1 MDAARKPPGL
11 LQGKFIFKKLPNGNL
26 DKTKVVCTFCD
37 AELVYCRS
45 SSSLK
50 YHLNAKHPL
59 ANAVDAGPSTDVAPE
74 KSRRQTT
81 LFECNRGKPVSTAL
95 SAKLTNLLAQWIATS
110 CRPISVVE
118 DDGLELVLQAATGD
132 PSYKLPAR
140 RTIMRRIHDQHTT
153 EKAAKDEKMIEARSV
168 ALTGDHWTS
177 VNNGVTVHIIDAS
190 WELHSF
196 ALGVIK
202 TETRHFAEACARQFL
217 DVANQWGIAD
227 KISTIGTDSAPNMV
241 AAGRILPFE
250 HLPCVAHVVQRAI
263 VMSLREGGF
272 DGALAKCRKVVG
284 HFKHSPA
291 NSDELNVQQASLG
304 QVQEQLVQDVPTWWN
319 STLEMIKR
327 VMRNKDALH
336 TTLSQQ
342 KHNLALPTNAEY
354 EKLAKLKKLLEPCRY
369 ITELLGGDKYVS
381 CSVVLP
387 ALCHLQ
393 HAMKISDDDP
403 AYIVRFK
410 AAFIKALNQ
419 RSEKI
424 NLEWLKI
431 HDLRNSSACPE
442 QRGRLE
448 LVKGEEPALQPL
460 GEENPEPPKKKT
472 ALLLMGSDSESDE
485 ETPENNT
492 VERYKVEPSA
502 SLDQCPLKWWSEHT
516 AVYGKMAHI
525 ARKYLGTPATTV
537 PCERLFSLAGHIVQK
552 RRSRLSSENVNKLVC
567 LSDWWKKEK

>member
-1 MDAARKPPGL
+1 M
-11 LQGKFIFKKLPNGNL
+11 
-26 DKTKVVCTFCD
+26 
-37 AELVYCRS
+37 
-45 SSSLK
+45 
-50 YHLNAKHPL
+50 
-59 ANAVDAGPSTDVAPE
+59 
-74 KSRRQTT
+74 
-81 LFECNRGKPVSTAL
+81 FECNRGKPVSAAL
-95 SAKLTNLLAQWIATS
+95 SAKLTTLLAQWIATS

-140 RTIMRRIHDQHTT
+140 RTIIRRIHDQHAA
-153 EKAAKDEKMIEARSV
+153 EKAAKDEKIVEASCV

-177 VNNGVTVHIIDAS
+177 VNNDNYLGVTVHLIDAS

-196 ALGVIK
+196 ALGVMK
-202 TETRHFAEACARQFL
+202 TEERHFAEACARQFL

-263 VMSLREGGF
+263 IMSLREGGF
-272 DGALAKCRKVVG
+272 DGVLAKCRKVVRL
-284 HFKHSPA
+284 FKHSPA
-291 NSDELNVQQASLG
+291 NTDELNVQQASLG
-304 QVQEQLVQDVPTWWN
+304 QVQEPLVQDVPTRWN

-327 VMRNKDALH
+327 LRRNRDALH

-342 KHNLALPTNAEY
+342 KHNLTLPTDAEY
-354 EKLAKLKKLLEPCRY
+354 EKLAKLEKLLEPCRY

-393 HAMKISDDDP
+393 HTMKISDDDP

-410 AAFIKALNQ
+410 AAFTKDLNQ
-419 RSEKI
+419 RREKI
-424 NLEWLKI
+424 NLEWLKVATALDPRFK
-431 HDLRNSSACPE
+431 DLKCLPRAEREPVWAKLS
-442 QRGRLE
+442 E
-448 LVKGEEPALQPL
+448 LLKEEEPALQTL
-460 GEENPEPPKKKT
+460 REENPEPPKKKT
-472 ALLLMGSDSESDE
+472 ALLLIGSDSESDE
-485 ETPENNT
+485 EKPEDST
-492 VERYKVEPSA
+492 VERYKVKPSA
-502 SLDQCPLKWWSEHT
+502 SLDECPLKWWSEHT

-552 RRSRLSSENVNKLVC
+552 RRSSLSPENVNKLVC
-567 LSDWWKKEK
+567 LSYWWKKEK

>member
-1 MDAARKPPGL
+1 MDAAMKPPGL

-26 DKTKVVCTFCD
+26 DKTKVVCTLCN

-59 ANAVDAGPSTDVAPE
+59 ANAEDAGPSTDVAQG

-81 LFECNRGKPVSTAL
+81 MFECNRGKPVSTAL

-140 RTIMRRIHDQHTT
+140 RTIMRRIHDQHAA
-153 EKAAKDEKMIEARSV
+153 EKAAKNEKMVEARCV

-177 VNNGVTVHIIDAS
+177 VNNDNYPALLYTLIDAS
-190 WELHSF
+190 WELSF
-196 ALGVIK
+196 AL
-202 TETRHFAEACARQFL
+202 
-217 DVANQWGIAD
+217 
-227 KISTIGTDSAPNMV
+227 
-241 AAGRILPFE
+241 
-250 HLPCVAHVVQRAI
+250 
-263 VMSLREGGF
+263 GGF

-304 QVQEQLVQDVPTWWN
+304 QVQEPLVQDVPTRWN

-327 VMRNKDALH
+327 VMRNRDALY

-354 EKLAKLKKLLEPCRY
+354 EKLAKLEKLLEPWRY
-369 ITELLGGDKYVS
+369 ITELLGGDRYVS

-387 ALCHLQ
+387 GLCHLQ
-393 HAMKISDDDP
+393 HVMKISDDDP

-410 AAFIKALNQ
+410 AAFTKDLNQ
-419 RSEKI
+419 QSEKI
-424 NLEWLKI
+424 NLEWLKVATALDPRFK
-431 HDLRNSSACPE
+431 DLKCLPRAEREPVWAKLS
-442 QRGRLE
+442 E
-448 LVKGEEPALQPL
+448 LVKREEPALQPL

-485 ETPENNT
+485 ETPEDNT

-502 SLDQCPLKWWSEHT
+502 SLDQCPLKWWSDHT
-516 AVYGKMAHI
+516 AVYGKMALI

-537 PCERLFSLAGHIVQK
+537 PCKRLFSLAGHIVQK
-552 RRSRLSSENVNKLVC
+552 RRSSLSPENVNKLVC

>member
-1 MDAARKPPGL
+1 MDPAMKPP
-11 LQGKFIFKKLPNGNL
+11 
-26 DKTKVVCTFCD
+26 
-37 AELVYCRS
+37 VYCRS

-59 ANAVDAGPSTDVAPE
+59 ANAEDAGPNTDVVQ

-95 SAKLTNLLAQWIATS
+95 SDKLTNLLAQWIATS
-110 CRPISVVE
+110 CRPISMIE

-140 RTIMRRIHDQHTT
+140 RTIMRKIHDQYAA
-153 EKAAKDEKMIEARSV
+153 EKAAKDEKMVEARCV

-177 VNNGVTVHIIDAS
+177 VNNDNYLGVTVHLIDAS

-196 ALGVIK
+196 ALGVMK
-202 TETRHFAEACARQFL
+202 TEERHFAEACARQFL

-241 AAGRILPFE
+241 AAGRILTFE

-272 DGALAKCRKVVG
+272 DGALAKC
-284 HFKHSPA
+284 H
-291 NSDELNVQQASLG
+291 ELNVQQASLG
-304 QVQEQLVQDVPTWWN
+304 QVQEPLVQDVPTRWN

-327 VMRNKDALH
+327 VRRKRDALH

-354 EKLAKLKKLLEPCRY
+354 EKLAKLEKLLEPCRY

-410 AAFIKALNQ
+410 SAFTKDLNQ
-419 RSEKI
+419 RRENI
-424 NLEWLKI
+424 NLEWLKVATALDPRFK
-431 HDLRNSSACPE
+431 DLKCLPRAEREPVWAKLS
-442 QRGRLE
+442 E

-472 ALLLMGSDSESDE
+472 ALLLIGSDSESDD
-485 ETPENNT
+485 ETPEDNT

-552 RRSRLSSENVNKLVC
+552 RRSSLSPENVNKLVC